1 MVHLSLRDKLTHFCW
16 AWAGTAVNRELG
28 DNYHFEEVQNGWK
41 EARYNG
47 LCGVEAYLLRMIE
60 GKDW

>member
-16 AWAGTAVNRELG
+16 AWVGTAVNRELK
-28 DNYHFEEVQNGWK
+28 DNYHFEEVRMGWK

-47 LCGVEAYLLRMIE
+47 LCGVEVYLLRMIE
-60 GKDW
+60 GMDW